1 MSNPSYFEAIR
12 PGIIESLQRYAEH
25 KTPTGDFLRAVLCND
40 LREAF
45 ARADEG
51 NRKVLFEIVAYCYY
65 ELPASSWGSRE
76 KVEKWLNS
84 KPIET
89 T

>member
-1 MSNPSYFEAIR
+1 MSNPSYVESIR
-12 PGIIESLQRYAEH
+12 PGIIESLRRYGEH
-25 KTPTGDFLRAVLCND
+25 KTPTGDFLHAVLCND
-40 LREAF
+40 LREAC
-45 ARADEG
+45 ARADDG

-65 ELPASSWGSRE
+65 ELPSASWGSRE

-84 KPIET
+84 KLTET